1 MWPAAHLE
9 RRGAGPCQPFSAVQL
24 LAQNSEGQRKQLTG
38 SATRGEEELK
48 PGTGTL
54 NIYIQFLLSTALSIF
69 YFFKYQFCSW
79 LASQMEV
86 HWPDVR
92 TIIQVF
98 NTRST
103 LAQTRTTSTIL
114 EAEHTEADGKGN
126 ARGNNCMKNSNCITC
141 DLPAVTWPHS
151 ERPSGLQLSGTTY
164 CSTGMG
170 GLPRTFF
177 LKYFQTAHSQ
187 IYPFICISAAQ
198 QRAGIRRRLKCTA
211 GRFFLVPVTQ
221 SGCRTDTWMSCCLHR
236 EQPAPPRIL

>member
-1 MWPAAHLE
+1 
-9 RRGAGPCQPFSAVQL
+9 
-24 LAQNSEGQRKQLTG
+24 
-38 SATRGEEELK
+38 
-48 PGTGTL
+48 
-54 NIYIQFLLSTALSIF
+54 
-69 YFFKYQFCSW
+69 
-79 LASQMEV
+79 MEV

-198 QRAGIRRRLKCTA
+198 QRAGIKRRLKCTA
-211 GRFFLVPVTQ
+211 GRFFWSQ
-221 SGCRTDTWMSCCLHR
+221 SLNQVAGRTLGWVVVYIANSQHR
-236 EQPAPPRIL
+236 QGFYRCYI